1 MNIHKNHQK
10 DNGTSIE
17 LTDDQLS
24 QVIGGV
30 GDVVVTP
37 GTGVGVNGNSVA
49 SGDTANVSPNISPYV
64 PVAVSLNSPIS
75 AG

>member
-10 DNGTSIE
+10 GSVECHE
-17 LTDDQLS
+17 LTDDQLD
-24 QVIGGV
+24 QVLGGV
-30 GDVVVTP
+30 GDVVVAP

-49 SGDTANVSPNISPYV
+49 SGNTVSPTVAPYI

-75 AG
+75 IG